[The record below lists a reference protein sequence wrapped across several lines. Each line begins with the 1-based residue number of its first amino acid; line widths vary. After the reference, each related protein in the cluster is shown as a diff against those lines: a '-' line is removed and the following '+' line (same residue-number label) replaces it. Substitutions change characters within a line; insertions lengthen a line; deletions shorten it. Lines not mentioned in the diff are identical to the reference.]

1 MIELYYLIG
10 LSKVTEGGNMSAN
23 LFGERFLGHRE
34 PAWHGLGKTF
44 NTELSASEAVIK
56 GGLNFNVIK
65 APLIAYIEGA
75 NALTGKY
82 GIFREPTPDDPE
94 YRYLGIGAPT
104 YSILQNI
111 DIARIVDPLTDLW
124 PVETAGALGVGETL
138 FLTLDAGDDEVKG
151 EHIRKFFLITDTK
164 DGGTSLKIAFT
175 PIRVVCQNTLISGL
189 RDSIV
194 SDAINHNSNT
204 KDILSARVDMLQ
216 KMQHAIKE
224 TMASFDALAS
234 AVIEDDEAK
243 VIFEAAYPNP
253 KKSAKM
259 NLLAEFDDTSG
270 PLELGLLYDKAKGAE
285 ESYNY
290 WVNKAQELRDGAFRN
305 YERICDEH
313 NSIAN
318 TPWAAYNSVVEF
330 ADFRGTREDTAKSAL
345 FGLRANEKKR
355 AFAKA
360 LEYIQ

>member
-1 MIELYYLIG
+1 
-10 LSKVTEGGNMSAN
+10 MSAN

-44 NTELSASEAVIK
+44 EAELSASEAVVK

-65 APLIAYIEGA
+65 APLIAYIDGA

-82 GIFREPTPDDPE
+82 GIFREPVTDDPE
-94 YRYLGIGAPT
+94 YRFLGVSSPSYT
-104 YSILQNI
+104 ILQNI

-124 PVETAGALGVGETL
+124 PVETIGALGVGETM

-164 DGGTSLKIAFT
+164 DGGTALKVAFT

-189 RDSIV
+189 RQSMVSDSI
-194 SDAINHNSNT
+194 IHNLDT
-204 KDILSARVDMLQ
+204 KNILSARVDMMQ
-216 KMQHAIKE
+216 KMQRAIKE

-243 VIFEAAYPNP
+243 VIFEAAYPYPN
-253 KKSAKM
+253 KSAKTS
-259 NLLAEFDDTSG
+259 LLKEFDDTTG
-270 PLELGLLYDKAKGAE
+270 PLELGLIYDKAKRAQT
-285 ESYNY
+285 SYNY
-290 WVNKAQELRDGAFRN
+290 WVEKADELRDGAFRN

-313 NSIAN
+313 NSIAR

-330 ADFRGTREDTAKSAL
+330 ADFRGSREDFAKSAL
-345 FGLRANEKKR
+345 FGIRANEKKR

-360 LEYIQ
+360 MEYIQ

>member
-1 MIELYYLIG
+1 
-10 LSKVTEGGNMSAN
+10 MSAN
-23 LFGERFLGHRE
+23 LFGERFLGRRE

-44 NTELSASEAVIK
+44 DAELSASEAVIK

-65 APLIAYIEGA
+65 APLIAYIDGA

-82 GIFREPTPDDPE
+82 GIFREPTRDDSE
-94 YRYLGIGAPT
+94 YRFLGVASPSYT
-104 YSILQNI
+104 ILQNI

-124 PVETAGALGVGETL
+124 PVETIGALGVGETM

-175 PIRVVCQNTLISGL
+175 PIRVVCQNTLMSGL
-189 RDSIV
+189 RESII
-194 SDAINHNSNT
+194 SDAIIHNTDT
-204 KDILSARVDMLQ
+204 KDILSARVDMMQ
-216 KMQHAIKE
+216 KMQRAIKE

-243 VIFEAAYPNP
+243 IIFEAAYPDP
-253 KKSAKM
+253 KKSAKT
-259 NLLAEFDDTSG
+259 NLLEEFDDTSG
-270 PLELGLLYDKAKGAE
+270 PLELGLIYDKAKHAE
-285 ESYNY
+285 KSYNY
-290 WVNKAQELRDGAFRN
+290 WVNRAQDLRDGVFRN

-313 NSIAN
+313 NSIAR

-330 ADFRGTREDTAKSAL
+330 ADFRGDREDSAKSAL
-345 FGLRANEKKR
+345 FGLKAGEKKR